1 MRARVE
7 PGIYLHRMRVSD
19 NDATSRAAINCLKMK
34 TFGLVAAWLALLI
47 ASLITERASAVEN
60 EGVALA
66 IVYDTSGSMKD
77 PVSDRNGNPAPKYVV
92 ANRALIA
99 IARQVQAYATN
110 SAKGT
115 PRTID

>member
-1 MRARVE
+1 
-7 PGIYLHRMRVSD
+7 MRVSD
-19 NDATSRAAINCLKMK
+19 NDATSRAADVRLKMK
-34 TFGLVAAWLALLI
+34 TFRLVAAWSALLI
-47 ASLITERASAVEN
+47 GSLCSGRAFAAEN

-110 SAKGT
+110 SARGT
-115 PRTID
+115 P